1 MGRKFKKLI
10 DYITLLNLILFHGKK
25 HFSFALIILG
35 AGCFFL
41 SNVLF
46 KIIFT
51 ELEYGQYSIVMTY
64 LSVMYILGLLG
75 LEQIFLRYSF
85 QSKTNTITTQRF
97 QLKLIGWTIF
107 MTPIS
112 GVFCF
117 QSYFNEVYINPF
129 LLYFSSLSMV
139 ALLFIFNSFRLNT
152 NFIIAQF
159 VSNFWRFFLIF
170 IALIGFLYNN
180 ISFEYIINAIL
191 ISTIFIFIV
200 GLVFCFKKIEFI
212 FDENISRKELLFTAF
227 QFFISIT
234 TFSLLAF
241 GDRFLVEYKFSVEEF
256 GNYFYLTNFFLAPFS
271 IFQNYIG
278 FKQLIFFKKEFSLEI
293 FNAFN
298 KKFLFLGCGLGFLLL
313 VISFVVN
320 QYKYLNFDF
329 DKYTN
334 VIILLIIMGI
344 VRLYS
349 ASINSA
355 FEAKTNIKS
364 LQKANLTFIFF
375 ALLIIIAS
383 LFFNNLEAIV
393 ICIILVWL
401 LRCLIMKKI
410 LVKQLNHD

>member
-1 MGRKFKKLI
+1 MLQS
-10 DYITLLNLILFHGKK
+10 ILFHGKK

-51 ELEYGQYSIVMTY
+51 DLEYGQYSIVMTY

-85 QSKTNTITTQRF
+85 QSKINTITTQRF
-97 QLKLIGWTIF
+97 QLKLIGWTILL
-107 MTPIS
+107 TPIL
-112 GVFCF
+112 GIICF
-117 QSYFNEVYINPF
+117 QIYFKQVYINPF

-139 ALLFIFNSFRLNT
+139 ALLFIFNSFRLNS

-159 VSNFWRFFLIF
+159 VSNFWKFFLIF
-170 IALIGFLYNN
+170 IAIIGFFDKS
-180 ISFEYIINAIL
+180 ISFDYIKNAIL
-191 ISTIFIFIV
+191 ISTIFIFIL
-200 GLVFCFKKIEFI
+200 GLFFCFKKIEFI
-212 FDENISRKELLFTAF
+212 FDDTISRRDLLFTAF

-234 TFSLLAF
+234 IFSLLAF

-278 FKQLIFFKKEFSLEI
+278 FKQLIFFKKEFSI
-293 FNAFN
+293 DVFNAFN
-298 KKFLFLGCGLGFLLL
+298 KKFLLLGCVLGFLLFG
-313 VISFVVN
+313 ISYLVN
-320 QYKYLNFDF
+320 QYEYLNFDF

-334 VIILLIIMGI
+334 VIILLIIMGV

-364 LQKANLTFIFF
+364 LQKANLIFIFF
-375 ALLIIIAS
+375 AILIIGS
-383 LFFNNLEAIV
+383 SMFFKSLEAIV
-393 ICIILVWL
+393 LCIILIWL
-401 LRCLIMKKI
+401 LRCIIMKKI
-410 LVKQLNHD
+410 LVRQLNHD

>member
-1 MGRKFKKLI
+1 M
-10 DYITLLNLILFHGKK
+10 LNAALYHGKK

-51 ELEYGQYSIVMTY
+51 ELEYGQYSILMTY

-75 LEQIFLRYSF
+75 LEQIFLRYSTSANANVIATQKF
-85 QSKTNTITTQRF
+85 QIR
-97 QLKLIGWTIF
+97 LIGWTILL
-107 MTPIS
+107 TPIL
-112 GVFCF
+112 GVVCF
-117 QSYFNEVYINPF
+117 QLYFKEVEINPI

-139 ALLFIFNSFRLNT
+139 ALLFIFNSFRLNA

-159 VSNFWRFFLIF
+159 VANFWRF
-170 IALIGFLYNN
+170 ALLLLAILAFVYKDL
-180 ISFEYIINAIL
+180 SFENIIKGIL
-191 ISTIFIFIV
+191 VSTIFIFITSLIY
-200 GLVFCFKKIEFI
+200 GFQKIKFQ
-212 FDENISRKELLFTAF
+212 FDENVSKKDLLYTAF

-234 TFSLLAF
+234 TFSFLAF

-278 FKQLIFFKKEFSLEI
+278 FKQLIFFKKEFNLQI
-293 FNAFN
+293 FAAFN
-298 KKFLFLGCGLGFLLL
+298 RKFLLLGCGLGIILFG
-313 VISFVVN
+313 ISYIVN
-320 QYKYLNFDF
+320 TFEYLNFDF
-329 DKYTN
+329 EKYTN

-355 FEAKTNIKS
+355 FEAKTTIRS
-364 LQKANLTFIFF
+364 LQRANVIFIVV
-375 ALLIIIAS
+375 AVIIIATS
-383 LFFNNLEAIV
+383 MFFNSLEAIV
-393 ICIILVWL
+393 ACIILVWL
-401 LRCLIMKKI
+401 LRCVIMKKI
-410 LVKQLNHD
+410 LVKQLSHV

>member
-51 ELEYGQYSIVMTY
+51 DLEYGQYSIVITY

-85 QSKTNTITTQRF
+85 QFKANTISTQKF
-97 QLKLIGWTIF
+97 QIKLISWSIVL
-107 MTPIS
+107 TPIL
-112 GVFCF
+112 GVICF
-117 QSYFNEVYINPF
+117 QIYFSDVYINPF

-152 NFIIAQF
+152 DFIMAQF
-159 VSNFWRFFLIF
+159 AANFWRFFLLF
-170 IALIGFLYNN
+170 IAILASIYKPLT
-180 ISFEYIINAIL
+180 FEEIINAVL
-191 ISTIFIFIV
+191 ISTIFIFI
-200 GLVFCFKKIEFI
+200 LTFIYCFKKIKFV
-212 FDENISRKELLFTAF
+212 FDESVSRKDLIFTAF

-234 TFSLLAF
+234 TFSVLIF

-278 FKQLIFFKKEFSLEI
+278 FKQLIFFKKEFNIHL
-293 FNAFN
+293 FNTFN
-298 KKFLFLGCGLGFLLL
+298 KKFLLLGCGLGVLLFG
-313 VISFVVN
+313 ISYIAN
-320 QYKYLNFDF
+320 QFKHLNFDF

-364 LQKANLTFIFF
+364 LQKANLIFIFF
-375 ALLIIIAS
+375 ALLIITAS
-383 LFFNNLEAIV
+383 LFFESLEAIV
-393 ICIILVWL
+393 VCIILVWL
-401 LRCLIMKKI
+401 LRCVIMKKI

>member
-1 MGRKFKKLI
+1 M
-10 DYITLLNLILFHGKK
+10 LNSIIFHGKK
-25 HFSFALIILG
+25 HFSFVLIILG

-51 ELEYGQYSIVMTY
+51 DLEYGQYSILMTY

-85 QSKTNTITTQRF
+85 QSNNNIITTQKF
-97 QLKLIGWTIF
+97 QIKLVGWTILI
-107 MTPIS
+107 TPIIGILS
-112 GVFCF
+112 F
-117 QSYFNEVYINPF
+117 QFYFNEVYINQF

-139 ALLFIFNSFRLNT
+139 ALLFIFNAFRLNT
-152 NFIIAQF
+152 NFVIAQF

-170 IALIGFLYNN
+170 IAIIAFFYKNV
-180 ISFEYIINAIL
+180 SFDYAINAIL
-191 ISTIFIFIV
+191 SSTIFIFIV
-200 GLVFCFKKIEFI
+200 GFIFCFKKIRFI
-212 FDENISRKELLFTAF
+212 FDENVSKKDLMFTAF

-234 TFSLLAF
+234 TFSFLAF

-278 FKQLIFFKKEFSLEI
+278 FKQLIFFKKEFSVSI

-298 KKFLFLGCGLGFLLL
+298 KKFLLLGCGLGILLFG
-313 VISFVVN
+313 ISYIVN
-320 QYKYLNFDF
+320 QYERLNFDF

-334 VIILLIIMGI
+334 VIILLIIMGV

-364 LQKANLTFIFF
+364 LQKANLIFIFF
-375 ALLIIIAS
+375 AVLIIGS
-383 LFFNNLEAIV
+383 STFFQSLEAIV
-393 ICIILVWL
+393 ICIILIWL
-401 LRCLIMKKI
+401 VRCIIMKKI
-410 LVKQLNHD
+410 LIRQLNHA